1 MFTYYLKLAFKSIKR
16 NPILSTLMVMAIA
29 LGIGASI
36 TTITVNYLMSADP
49 IPQKS
54 QQLFYV
60 QVDSW
65 DPNEAY
71 SDNSDEVAPPPSQL
85 TYTEATNLMA
95 AKRAYKQTAM
105 AKSGGIIEP
114 QDQDAKPFE
123 ASIRLTFADFFSMF
137 NVPFQYGN
145 SWDEQSDINRDLV
158 VVLSKNINDKVFG
171 GENSVGKNFIMSG
184 KTFRVIGVMDNWQPV
199 PKFYDIGNGAFDLPE
214 EVYMPFYLKEELELP
229 NWGNV
234 NCWKTPEGEGFKAFL
249 RSECINFQMW
259 VELPTLGDKANYL
272 SFLNNYVAEQKE
284 LGRFPRPLN
293 NRLSDVMTWMES
305 QQVVDRDAK
314 LIMWLSFMFLLV
326 CLLNTI
332 GLLLAKFSGKAAE
345 IGLRR
350 AVGASKAEL
359 FKQHIIEAACIGL
372 LGGIVGLGLAFLG
385 LQGVKSLYGD
395 FIDNLATL
403 DTTMVILA
411 LLLAVVSSVLAGLYP
426 TWRAC
431 NIAPASQLKSQ

>member
-114 QDQDAKPFE
+114 QSQDAKPFE
-123 ASIRLTFADFFSMF
+123 ASIRLTLADFFSMF
-137 NVPFQYGN
+137 DVPFQYGN

-259 VELPTLGDKANYL
+259 VELPTLGDKADYL
-272 SFLNNYVAEQKE
+272 SFLNNYVTEQKE

-305 QQVVDRDAK
+305 QKVVDRDAK
-314 LIMWLSFMFLLV
+314 LMMWLSFMFLLV

-403 DTTMVILA
+403 DTNMVILA

>member
-1 MFTYYLKLAFKSIKR
+1 MFSYYLKLAFKSIKR
-16 NPILSTLMVMAIA
+16 NPILSLLMVTAIA
-29 LGIGASI
+29 LGIGASM

-54 QQLFYV
+54 HQLFYV

-65 DPNEAY
+65 DPHNAF
-71 SDNSDEVAPPPSQL
+71 SDDSDDNNPPPTQL
-85 TYTEATNLMA
+85 TWTDATNLMS
-95 AKRAYKQTAM
+95 AKKANKQTAM

-114 QDQDAKPFE
+114 KGLDSKPFE

-137 NVPFQYGN
+137 DVPFLYG
-145 SWDEQSDINRDLV
+145 SGWDQQSDDKRDLV

-171 GENSVGKNFIMSG
+171 GENSIGKDFVMAGKNF
-184 KTFRVIGVMDNWQPV
+184 RVVGVMNNWQPV
-199 PKFYDIGNGAFDLPE
+199 PKFYDIQNGAFDEPE

-229 NWGNV
+229 NWGNT
-234 NCWKTPEGEGFKAFL
+234 NCWKSPEGEGFKAFL

-259 VELPTLGDKANYL
+259 VELPDLKAKADYL
-272 SFLNNYVAEQKE
+272 AFLDNYVAEQKS

-293 NRLSDVMTWMES
+293 NRLSDVMTWLDE
-305 QQVVDRDAK
+305 QKVVEQDAR
-314 LIMWLSFMFLLV
+314 LMLWLSFMFLLV

-332 GLLLAKFSGKAAE
+332 GLLLAKFTGKAAE

-350 AVGASKAEL
+350 AVGATKAEL
-359 FKQHIIEAACIGL
+359 FKQHIIEAGCIGL
-372 LGGIVGLGLAFLG
+372 LGGIAGLGLAVLG
-385 LQGVKSLYGD
+385 LQGIKSLYGD
-395 FIDNLATL
+395 YVNNLSSL
-403 DTTMVILA
+403 DGTMVVVA
-411 LLLAVVSSVLAGLYP
+411 LLLAVVSSVLAGVYP

>member
-1 MFTYYLKLAFKSIKR
+1 MFNYYLKLGFKSIRR
-16 NPILSTLMVMAIA
+16 NVIMSTLMVMAIA

-65 DPNEAY
+65 DPNHVY
-71 SDNSDEVAPPPSQL
+71 TDDSDDIAPPPSQL
-85 TYTEATNLMA
+85 TWTEATNLMA
-95 AKRAYKQTAM
+95 AQKAYKQAAM

-114 QDQDAKPFE
+114 QGQDAKPFE
-123 ASIRLTFADFFSMF
+123 ASIRLTFSDFFSMF
-137 NVPFQYGN
+137 NVPFQYG
-145 SWDEQSDINRDLV
+145 SQWDHQSDNKHDLV

-171 GENSVGKNFIMSG
+171 GENSVGKNFIMAG
-184 KTFRVIGVMDNWQPV
+184 KTFRVVGVMDNWQPV
-199 PKFYDIGNGAFDLPE
+199 PKFYDVGNGAFDLPE
-214 EVYMPFYLKEELELP
+214 EVYMPFYLKEDLELP

-234 NCWKTPEGEGFKAFL
+234 NCWKTPEGAGFKAFL
-249 RSECINFQMW
+249 SSECINFQMW
-259 VELPTLGDKANYL
+259 VELSNQQEKAEYL
-272 SFLNNYVAEQKE
+272 AFLNNYVTDQKN

-293 NRLSDVMTWMES
+293 NRLSDVMTWMQS
-305 QQVVDRDAK
+305 QKVVDQDAK
-314 LIMWLSFMFLLV
+314 LMMWLSFMFLLV

-350 AVGASKAEL
+350 ALGASKIEL
-359 FKQHIIEAACIGL
+359 FKQHIIEAGCIGL
-372 LGGIVGLGLAFLG
+372 LGGIVGLGLAWLG
-385 LQGVKSLYGD
+385 LQGVKTLYGD
-395 FIDNLATL
+395 FVNNLATL
-403 DTTMVILA
+403 DFNMMLLA
-411 LLLAVVSSVLAGLYP
+411 LALAIVSSVLAGLYP

>member
-1 MFTYYLKLAFKSIKR
+1 MFNYYLKLAFKSIGR
-16 NPILSTLMVMAIA
+16 NPVLSTLMVMAIA
-29 LGIGASI
+29 LGIGASM

-54 QQLFYV
+54 QNLFYV

-65 DPNEAY
+65 DPNNAY
-71 SDNSDEVAPPPSQL
+71 SDNSDDIAPPPNQL
-85 TYTEATNLMA
+85 TWTEASNLMA
-95 AKRAYKQTAM
+95 ARQATKQAAM
-105 AKSGGIIEP
+105 AKSGGIIQP
-114 QDQDAKPFE
+114 QSQDAKPFE

-137 NVPFQYGN
+137 EVPFLYGN
-145 SWDEQSDINRDLV
+145 SWDQQSDTNRDLV

-171 GENSVGKNFIMSG
+171 GENSVGKNFIMAGS
-184 KTFRVIGVMDNWQPV
+184 TFRVVGVMDYWQPV
-199 PKFYDIGNGAFDLPE
+199 PKFYDIGNGAFDEPE

-229 NWGNV
+229 SWGNV

-259 VELPTLGDKANYL
+259 VELQDAEAQANYMN
-272 SFLNNYVAEQKE
+272 FLNNYVAQQKE

-293 NRLSDVMTWMES
+293 NRLSDVMTWMET
-305 QQVVDRDAK
+305 QKVVDRDAK
-314 LIMWLSFMFLLV
+314 LMMWLSFMFLLV

-332 GLLLAKFSGKAAE
+332 GLLLAKFSAKAAE

-350 AVGASKAEL
+350 ALGAAKAEL
-359 FKQHIIEAACIGL
+359 FKQHIIEAGCIGL

-385 LQGVKSLYGD
+385 LQGIKSLYGD
-395 FIDNLATL
+395 SIDELATL
-403 DTTMVILA
+403 DSNMVMLA
-411 LLLAVVSSVLAGLYP
+411 LILAVVSSMLAGLYP

-431 NIAPASQLKSQ
+431 NISPASQLKSQ

>member
-114 QDQDAKPFE
+114 QSQDAKPFE

-137 NVPFQYGN
+137 DVPFQYGN

-171 GENSVGKNFIMSG
+171 GENSVGQNFIMSG
-184 KTFRVIGVMDNWQPV
+184 KTFRVIGVMENWQPV

-259 VELPTLGDKANYL
+259 VELPTLGDKADYL
-272 SFLNNYVAEQKE
+272 SFLNNYVTEQKE
-284 LGRFPRPLN
+284 LGRFSRPLN

-305 QQVVDRDAK
+305 QKVVDRDAK
-314 LIMWLSFMFLLV
+314 LMMWLSFMFLLV

-403 DTTMVILA
+403 DTNMVILA

-431 NIAPASQLKSQ
+431 NIAPASQIKSQ